1 MELYKHSPED
11 VKMKVN
17 GLKLLLDTIERTT
30 NPELVTHYIES
41 ARQLSK
47 ELYTELRI

>member
-17 GLKLLLDTIERTT
+17 GLKLLLDTIQRTS
-30 NPELVTHYIES
+30 NPELVAHYIDS
-41 ARQLSK
+41 ARELSK
-47 ELYTELRI
+47 EIHRELSI